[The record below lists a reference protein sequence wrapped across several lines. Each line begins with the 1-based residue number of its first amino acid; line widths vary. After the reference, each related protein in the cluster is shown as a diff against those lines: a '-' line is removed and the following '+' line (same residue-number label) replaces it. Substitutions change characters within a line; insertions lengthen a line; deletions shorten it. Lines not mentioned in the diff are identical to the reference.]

1 MSKVR
6 VPDLIRKRQKNEKI
20 VAITAYDAT
29 FSRLLDAAG
38 VDILLVGDSLGTV
51 IQGRET
57 TLAVT
62 LDEIIYHTSAVVRGA
77 ERALVVADLPFL
89 SYQTSPAEAFRS
101 AGRVLK
107 ETGASA
113 VKLEGGEAMLETVSF
128 LSERGVPVMAHLGL
142 TPQSVHTMG
151 GYKVQGREKQTAKRL
166 KKDALALQKAGAFS
180 LVLEG
185 IPASLGAEI
194 TAALEIP
201 TIGIG
206 AGPEC
211 SGQIL
216 VLYDLLGL
224 SDFGSASAPKFVKEF
239 ANLRELVSAA
249 VRSYAEEVRLG
260 IFPTSEQSY
269 KGKEGLGEENS

>member
-1 MSKVR
+1 MSKIR
-6 VPDLIRKRQKNEKI
+6 VPDLIRKRHNEEKI
-20 VAITAYDAT
+20 VAVTAYDAT

-38 VDILLVGDSLGTV
+38 VDLLLVGDSLATV

-62 LDEIIYHTSAVVRGA
+62 LDEIIYHTKAVSRGA
-77 ERALVVADLPFL
+77 KNALVVADLPFL
-89 SYQTSPAEAFRS
+89 TYQTSAEEAFRS

-113 VKLEGGEAMLETVSF
+113 VKLEGGEAMLPTVSF

-151 GYKVQGREKQTAKRL
+151 GYKVQGREKQAAKAM
-166 KKDALALQKAGAFS
+166 KKDALSLQKAGAFAV
-180 LVLEG
+180 VLEG
-185 IPASLGAEI
+185 IPSALGEDI
-194 TAALEIP
+194 TQALEIP

-206 AGPEC
+206 AGPAC

-224 SDFGSASAPKFVKEF
+224 SDFGSENAPKFVKEF
-239 ANLRELVSAA
+239 ASLRIDVTEAIEQ
-249 VRSYAEEVRLG
+249 YCGEVRNGSFPSAEHSYG
-260 IFPTSEQSY
+260 IPPNSSR
-269 KGKEGLGEENS
+269 GK